1 MAVLPLVPS
10 DEEALLRES
19 VAGICSRFGPSYM
32 RECNAEGRPPRELW
46 DALAERGY
54 LGVNLPEEYGG
65 GGLGMS
71 GLAAVGE
78 EISAAGCSLLLIVV
92 SPAIAGSI
100 LVRHGSAEQ
109 KEHWLRGIAA
119 GTTKVAFAIT

>member
-19 VAGICSRFGPSYM
+19 VAGLCSRFGPSYM
-32 RECNAEGRPPRELW
+32 RDCHAAGEPPRELW
-46 DALAERGY
+46 DTLAERGY

-78 EISAAGCSLLLIVV
+78 EISAGGCSLLLIVV

-100 LVRHGSAEQ
+100 IVRPGTPDQ
-109 KEHWLRGIAA
+109 RPDRPPGVAA
-119 GTTKVAFAIT
+119 GKQRVPL